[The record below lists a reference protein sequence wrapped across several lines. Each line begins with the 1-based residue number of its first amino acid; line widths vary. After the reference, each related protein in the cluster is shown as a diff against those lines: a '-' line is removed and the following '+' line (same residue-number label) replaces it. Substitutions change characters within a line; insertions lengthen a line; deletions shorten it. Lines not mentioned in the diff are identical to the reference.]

1 MTDVQEPYDP
11 PDTEELLLR
20 ARDQLETARSVPMSA
35 SVMVNRDDLL
45 VLVDDAI
52 AGLPE
57 ELRQA
62 RWLLKERE
70 EFLAKARREAEDII
84 DAGRAQA
91 ERMVERTEVVRE
103 ARRRA
108 QQVVDDAEAQARAP
122 EARGRGLH
130 RPEAGVLRGGAR
142 PHDAGGP
149 EGSGAAPG
157 RRRPPGGRGGP
168 RRRRGRVLR
177 PGRGLTGS
185 ALARP
190 GKCSPCYNCWS
201 RPSRADSI
209 VSTGL
214 KEP

>member
-1 MTDVQEPYDP
+1 VTDVEQPFEP

-62 RWLLKERE
+62 RWLLKERD

-91 ERMVERTEVVRE
+91 ERMVERTEVARE
-103 ARRRA
+103 ARRVA
-108 QQVVDDAEAQARAP
+108 QQVVAHAEADSRRLRHEAEDYIDQKLAAFEVVLERTMATVQKGREQLQAVVEP
-122 EARGRGLH
+122 LPTDLPDDH
-130 RPEAGVLRGGAR
+130 
-142 PHDAGGP
+142 
-149 EGSGAAPG
+149 
-157 RRRPPGGRGGP
+157 
-168 RRRRGRVLR
+168 
-177 PGRGLTGS
+177 
-185 ALARP
+185 
-190 GKCSPCYNCWS
+190 
-201 RPSRADSI
+201 
-209 VSTGL
+209 TGL
-214 KEP
+214 ESMYESDEDPAVYDQDDR